1 MNIYK
6 IFKEELGFGIF
17 TTFLF
22 ALVLW
27 FDEPPLNKHWM
38 GSLIYIATGWAV
50 YYFVFIKSLKEYKL
64 DEREMMIFTKTGNSA
79 AFSFITILIV
89 LFYLQEINVGFGDL
103 KLKELWGRFLLPI
116 YLVAHSVTGLIL
128 VGIEEK
134 QQ

>member
-1 MNIYK
+1 MKLNK
-6 IFKEELGFGIF
+6 IFKEELNFGLF

-27 FDEPPLNKHWM
+27 FDEPPLNKHWI

-79 AFSFITILIV
+79 SFSFVTMLVI
-89 LFYLQEINVGFGDL
+89 LFYLQEINFGFWGL
-103 KLKELWGRFLLPI
+103 PLKELWGRFLLPLFLI
-116 YLVAHSVTGLIL
+116 AHSVTGLIL
-128 VGIEEK
+128 AGIEER
-134 QQ
+134 Q